1 MAAFLSK
8 VLLAA
13 QLAQAQVPSPDSLAV
28 LANRVA
34 HDSGDAAAWLALG
47 RAQLRAADAYHAHAG
62 PSDTAWARGILLS
75 AEAAFG
81 RAAGLRPGLGLGDSA
96 ATYRVIA
103 RADLATLAWELGDT
117 AAVDTTW
124 QGLPTGSRLPPVL
137 EELAE
142 NLLRG
147 CPARSVLFT
156 DNDVVSAAAQYLRF
170 KHDLRPDLLAVPMV
184 RYRTD
189 SVFAARV
196 AKDAGLKKPP
206 RRTETMESRILAL
219 GALRPVCAGIDFGA
233 PPGGH
238 GRIDWH
244 AHPFVWVAGKNAS
257 GGPEVPAADFVFAA
271 LKFSIDA
278 NDPWARFALDLY
290 RHAVRLSPSL
300 CQPLANYGIPRAK
313 SGCRS

>member
-184 RYRTD
+184 RYLTIGTANRSGRRSCLNRRYWAAAETTSLSVNRTERAGHPRRRFSASSSSTGGSRD
-189 SVFAARV
+189 PVGRPCHVVSTAAVSPSSQASVARSARAITRYVAAESPRPRPGRSPAARPN
-196 AKDAGLKKPP
+196 AASAD
-206 RRTETMESRILAL
+206 SR
-219 GALRPVCAGIDFGA
+219 
-233 PPGGH
+233 
-238 GRIDWH
+238 
-244 AHPFVWVAGKNAS
+244 
-257 GGPEVPAADFVFAA
+257 
-271 LKFSIDA
+271 
-278 NDPWARFALDLY
+278 
-290 RHAVRLSPSL
+290 
-300 CQPLANYGIPRAK
+300 IPRAQAV
-313 SGCRS
+313 SEGPACAW